1 MRLFSR
7 YGPAFL
13 PERSRKIAANS
24 SLFRLAPPT
33 SAPPTS
39 GKRQDRARAFG
50 GLDGTAIEDAHRPT
64 LGAQMFDKATSDMRM
79 HLNDFL

>member
-1 MRLFSR
+1 MVPLS
-7 YGPAFL
+7 GGAL
-13 PERSRKIAANS
+13 AKIAANS
-24 SLFRLAPPT
+24 PLFRLAPPT

-39 GKRQDRARAFG
+39 GSARIARAIG

-64 LGAQMFDKATSDMRM
+64 LGAQMFDKATANMRM